1 MKILIAFMLFIFY
14 LVSATIIE
22 ASVLLDKVVAIVNKE
37 VITWSD
43 LYKTME
49 FEATDAVKSLP
60 PQERRRIF
68 KENEH
73 SFLETMIDMRLQLQE
88 AEKRGMAV
96 SKDDLKNAIEMIRKK
111 YGMNKEDFEKALL
124 QEGFA
129 MKDYEKK
136 LSEQMIL
143 NKIVDQEVR
152 SKIIISEGDIDKELM
167 SKQTIHKELEGY
179 VISIITLPLENSK
192 EETEAKAQM
201 ITDKLRAGESF
212 VELARQYSKD
222 PSSRLGG
229 LIGFINKSDI
239 SSQFVKILEGLKER
253 EFSEPFWND
262 KGLNIVLLNQKREIK
277 GEKELRESV
286 RQKLIEEAFNK
297 EYKSWLKSLRE
308 RAYVE
313 IKI

>member
-1 MKILIAFMLFIFY
+1 MQILSIFLIFIIFF
-14 LVSATIIE
+14 LTSSNLESSI
-22 ASVLLDKVVAIVNKE
+22 LLDKVVAIVNKE

-49 FEATDAVKSLP
+49 FEASDTVKSLP
-60 PQERRRIF
+60 PQEKKKVF

-88 AEKRGMAV
+88 AEKRGMNV
-96 SKDDLKNAIEMIRKK
+96 SKDDIKNAIEMIRTK
-111 YGMNKEDFEKALL
+111 YGMNKEDFEKALI
-124 QEGFA
+124 QEGFTL
-129 MKDYEKK
+129 KEYEKK
-136 LSEQMIL
+136 LSEQMLL

-152 SKIIISEGDIDKELM
+152 SKIIISEGDIDKEIS
-167 SKQTIHKELEGY
+167 SKRSIHKELEGY
-179 VISIITLPLENSK
+179 VISIITLPIETSK
-192 EETEAKAQM
+192 EDTEAKAQM
-201 ITDKLRAGESF
+201 IIDKLKAGESF
-212 VELARQYSKD
+212 VDLARQYSKD
-222 PSSRLGG
+222 PSARLGG

-239 SSQFVKILEGLKER
+239 SAQFLKLLDGLKEKQ
-253 EFSEPFWND
+253 FSEPFWNE
-262 KGLNIVLLNQKREIK
+262 KGLNIVLLNQKKEIK

-286 RQKLIEEAFNK
+286 RQKLIEEAYNK